1 VLVFTRYLKSTKV
14 HLQVYT
20 NTRTNTQ
27 ARTNTHTYALWPFES
42 LSSLVHMCLLHKH
55 AHTLYNGKG
64 DYWPLQNDVHKILTN
79 EYLFTYTLKY
89 IYLSDM
95 FVHICMYVQVTVFT
109 YVYVYAC
116 VCACACVDVCMYV
129 CVCVCM
135 CVYLCVFVCMCVYVR
150 VCMCM
155 CVCICVCAC
164 VQHMRIVPVQI
175 IIEALAKHEATG
187 SEMLVIFRCLQS
199 KFTQRD
205 LLVIHQRRQR
215 TAVIHLA
222 VEPAHKFAIDPCG
235 AV

>member
-1 VLVFTRYLKSTKV
+1 
-14 HLQVYT
+14 
-20 NTRTNTQ
+20 
-27 ARTNTHTYALWPFES
+27 
-42 LSSLVHMCLLHKH
+42 
-55 AHTLYNGKG
+55 
-64 DYWPLQNDVHKILTN
+64 
-79 EYLFTYTLKY
+79 
-89 IYLSDM
+89 M

-129 CVCVCM
+129 CVCVCAS
-135 CVYLCVFVCMCVYVR
+135 VYLCVFVCMCVYVR

-205 LLVIHQRRQR
+205 LLVIHQQRQR
-215 TAVIHLA
+215 TAVKHLA
-222 VEPAHKFAIDPCG
+222 VEPAHKFAIDPRG